1 MSMEAIQQQT
11 QDLYNKN
18 ILFLQTKQYH
28 IYEKIMAF
36 ENAVENNFYLPKYEL
51 EYKEDGYFDVME
63 KETGKWLYNIDSNKH
78 ADAIVDS
85 IDYSKEDNLFET
97 FRELHF
103 TDEEIQEYEN
113 LDLTESSL
121 ATIAPII
128 HYTDQY
134 ASKTTTMKKIYKFI
148 FMGVGLGLHL
158 PKVHQKLHSNVYF
171 IIEDDLELFY
181 LSLFTCDYESLTDS
195 GANLHFSIFEDE
207 ESFRSQAFAFLR
219 DMPIYNHYLKYFLLL
234 SHSDEKLKA
243 MHSVIISQD
252 YLKFPHSAVLQA
264 FLRPLEYLQNKFK
277 FVNLNKIIDSKKFE
291 KHNILVLGAGP
302 SLQKNIDW
310 IKKNQNRFL
319 IIAATATMRL
329 LEKNAIK
336 PDILVHIDGFE
347 ASMKHLENI
356 ESMQFFDD
364 SIALFSTFTYPR
376 FSLAFNR
383 KNLYIFQ
390 AAVSIKENYKFIT
403 ASNVGIISC
412 VLPVMF
418 QAKDIYILGLD
429 MALDAKTGQTHLAD
443 HVHSRQL
450 DIKHKLDLEENIDY
464 HNSVLFTKGNFTDE
478 VPTTPNFLSSLMEIK
493 GILQNMM
500 SPEQHIF
507 NLSDGAAIEN
517 TRALKIDAIQTDT
530 LPSEDKSLLTKELK
544 ELFETSSTI
553 GLTEPEKGHIKERI
567 KHADNILEL
576 LQSFQAMKFSS
587 IDIFHYELLGLFIN
601 ILAED
606 NVREAEDTN
615 GVITLYIQMAS
626 GYIFDFINTKEI
638 TNPKKHIKKLNK
650 LLTTQMI
657 KLVQYYR
664 DFLEDF
670 LKNIEKVENN

>member
-310 IKKNQNRFL
+310 IKKNQDRFL